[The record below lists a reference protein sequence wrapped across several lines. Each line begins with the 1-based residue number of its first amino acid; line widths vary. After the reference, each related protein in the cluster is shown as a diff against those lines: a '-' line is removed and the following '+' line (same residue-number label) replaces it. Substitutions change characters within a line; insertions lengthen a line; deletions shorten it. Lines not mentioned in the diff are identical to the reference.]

1 VAAATAAQ
9 SGQGFVAHFPLC
21 RRLPGR
27 RLPFSSADSV
37 PPLLL
42 SRPPGVS
49 LMPHSFVGR
58 VFSLNVDR
66 LGFSRIPWGAMSSS
80 QPARPEGARRSI
92 PILVSVGWGR
102 KALAI
107 VAGWTLFG
115 LCAFAACLLADAAI
129 GSDSMP
135 WRALLAYSLGAAW
148 IWAALTPPVF
158 WLTRSAG
165 FSDGHRLRIVL
176 LHAATAAGF
185 VLLSVTL
192 QSVLAGATRIDTSGV
207 SPLLPRVENSLLAYA
222 ALVVMARA
230 AHYFALLKTRQVHA
244 SQLEARLAKTHLQ
257 LLRMQ
262 LQPHFLFNTLNT
274 VAELVHSEP
283 DTADQMITR
292 LGRLLRLSL
301 DHAGHQVVPLRQEI
315 DFLRMYVEIEQ
326 VRFQDR
332 LQIVWDVDPDTLDA
346 AVPTL
351 LWHPVLE
358 NAIRHGVTPLV
369 GRGRIVIASQRV
381 GDDLILEI
389 RDNGRGL
396 PQGGQILREGVGLR
410 NIRERVDQLYG
421 SRAHFSLE
429 PAAGGGTVATLR
441 LPFTHCDAAH
451 TPVPLSQRDLEELVG

>member
-1 VAAATAAQ
+1 
-9 SGQGFVAHFPLC
+9 
-21 RRLPGR
+21 
-27 RLPFSSADSV
+27 
-37 PPLLL
+37 
-42 SRPPGVS
+42 
-49 LMPHSFVGR
+49 
-58 VFSLNVDR
+58 
-66 LGFSRIPWGAMSSS
+66 MSSS
-80 QPARPEGARRSI
+80 QPARPEGARRAVSI
-92 PILVSVGWGR
+92 PLSDSWGR
-102 KALAI
+102 NALA
-107 VAGWTLFG
+107 VAGGWTLFG
-115 LCAFAACLLADAAI
+115 LCSFAACLLADAAT
-129 GSDSMP
+129 GAESLP
-135 WRALLAYSLGAAW
+135 WTALLAYSLGAAW
-148 IWAALTPPVF
+148 IWAALTPAVF
-158 WLTRSAG
+158 RLTRGAG
-165 FSDGHRLRIVL
+165 FSAGHRRRSVL
-176 LHAATAAGF
+176 LHAATGAGF
-185 VLLSVTL
+185 VMLSVTL
-192 QSVLAGATRIDTSGV
+192 QSMLGDASGIDTAGV

-222 ALVVMARA
+222 ALVVMGQAS
-230 AHYFALLKTRQVHA
+230 HYFTLLKTRQIHA
-244 SQLEARLAKTHLQ
+244 SDLEARLAKTHLQ

-274 VAELVHSEP
+274 VAELVHSDP

-332 LQIVWDVDPDTLDA
+332 LQIVWDLAPDTLEA

-358 NAIRHGVTPLV
+358 NAIRHGVTPLA
-369 GRGRIVIASQRV
+369 GRGRIVIASQRA
-381 GDDLILEI
+381 GEDLILEI

-396 PQGGQILREGVGLR
+396 PPGQILREGVGLR

-421 SRAHFSLE
+421 SRAHFTLE

>member
-1 VAAATAAQ
+1 
-9 SGQGFVAHFPLC
+9 
-21 RRLPGR
+21 
-27 RLPFSSADSV
+27 
-37 PPLLL
+37 
-42 SRPPGVS
+42 
-49 LMPHSFVGR
+49 
-58 VFSLNVDR
+58 
-66 LGFSRIPWGAMSSS
+66 MSSS
-80 QPARPEGARRSI
+80 QPARPAGLRRSVSI
-92 PILVSVGWGR
+92 PSFDGWGR
-102 KALAI
+102 KALGM

-115 LCAFAACLLADAAI
+115 LCAFAACLLADAAT
-129 GSDSMP
+129 GADSVP

-148 IWAALTPPVF
+148 TWAVLTPPVF
-158 WLTRSAG
+158 WLTRDARFSA
-165 FSDGHRLRIVL
+165 GHRLRSVL
-176 LHAATAAGF
+176 LHATTGAGF
-185 VLLSVTL
+185 VVLSVTL
-192 QSVLAGATRIDTSGV
+192 QSMLASATRIDTSGV

-222 ALVVMARA
+222 ALVVIGQA
-230 AHYFALLKTRQVHA
+230 AHYFTLLKTRQIHA
-244 SQLEARLAKTHLQ
+244 SELEARLAKTHLQ

-274 VAELVHSEP
+274 VAELVHSDP

-332 LQIVWDVDPDTLDA
+332 LQIVWDLAPDTLEA

-358 NAIRHGVTPLV
+358 NAIRHGVTPLA
-369 GRGRIVIASQRV
+369 GRGRIVIASQRA
-381 GDDLILEI
+381 GDDLVLEI

-396 PQGGQILREGVGLR
+396 PHGQILREGVGLR
-410 NIRERVDQLYG
+410 NIRARVDQLYG

-429 PAAGGGTVATLR
+429 PATGGGTVATLR
-441 LPFTHCDAAH
+441 LPFTHCDVAH

>member
-1 VAAATAAQ
+1 
-9 SGQGFVAHFPLC
+9 
-21 RRLPGR
+21 
-27 RLPFSSADSV
+27 
-37 PPLLL
+37 
-42 SRPPGVS
+42 
-49 LMPHSFVGR
+49 
-58 VFSLNVDR
+58 
-66 LGFSRIPWGAMSSS
+66 MSSS
-80 QPARPEGARRSI
+80 QPARPEGVRLSVPI
-92 PILVSVGWGR
+92 PSFGGWGR
-102 KALAI
+102 KALVV

-115 LCAFAACLLADAAI
+115 LCAFAACLLADAAT
-129 GSDSMP
+129 GADSMP
-135 WRALLAYSLGAAW
+135 WRALLAYSVGAAW
-148 IWAALTPPVF
+148 IWAALTPAVF
-158 WLTRSAG
+158 WLARSAG
-165 FSDGHRLRIVL
+165 FSPDDRLRSVL
-176 LHAATAAGF
+176 LLAITGAGF

-192 QSVLAGATRIDTSGV
+192 QSVLASATRIDIGGV

-222 ALVVMARA
+222 ALVLTGRT
-230 AHYFALLKTRQVHA
+230 AHYFTLLKTRQIHA
-244 SQLEARLAKTHLQ
+244 SELEARLAKTHLQ

-274 VAELVHSEP
+274 VAELVHSDP

-315 DFLRMYVEIEQ
+315 DFLRMYVEIEH

-332 LQIVWDVDPDTLDA
+332 LQIVWDVAPDTLDA

-358 NAIRHGVTPLV
+358 NAIRHGVTPLA

-381 GDDLILEI
+381 GDDLVLEI

-396 PQGGQILREGVGLR
+396 PQGQVLREGVGLR

-421 SRAHFSLE
+421 SRARFSLE